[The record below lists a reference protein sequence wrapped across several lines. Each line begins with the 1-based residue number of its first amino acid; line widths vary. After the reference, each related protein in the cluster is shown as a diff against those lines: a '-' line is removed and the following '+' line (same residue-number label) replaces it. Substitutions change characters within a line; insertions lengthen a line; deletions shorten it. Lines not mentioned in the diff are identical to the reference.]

1 MLERVE
7 LGSSSV
13 YNENEVRKILKF
25 NELTENEKKKR
36 YKALFSLPSL
46 AVLFLL
52 LLQNFNYIFISFVVV
67 ALILIELII
76 FGLMDTKYD
85 YTLSA
90 FLKDSLYLIGSS
102 FIVTYSVGPMVLST
116 ITDQMNLSD
125 PVMNALQFFV
135 AMLLLY
141 GTWFSI
147 VRFQSKLNKRSE
159 EWKWKMTGLFSYNS
173 WGK

>member
-1 MLERVE
+1 M
-7 LGSSSV
+7 

>member
-141 GTWFSI
+141 GIWFSI

>member
-1 MLERVE
+1 M
-7 LGSSSV
+7 

-25 NELTENEKKKR
+25 NELTEDRKKTL
-36 YKALFSLPSL
+36 YKALFLLPSL

-52 LLQNFNYIFISFVVV
+52 LVQNFNYIFISFVVV
-67 ALILIELII
+67 AFILIELII

-85 YTLSA
+85 YSLSA
-90 FLKDSLYLIGSS
+90 FLKDSLYLIASS
-102 FIVTYSVGPMVLST
+102 FTVTYSVGPMVLST

-125 PVMNALQFFV
+125 PVMNALQFLV

-141 GTWFSI
+141 GIWFSI

-159 EWKWKMTGLFSYNS
+159 EWKWKMTGLFSYNR